1 MKTTLSPF
9 VQSFIYALLVA
20 LLISIMQVTQ
30 LSHWLHPYIWLIFLF
45 LFFLSIGT
53 TGLTVLLSQHSP
65 KRFRSNYL
73 LVITIRLMIAM
84 FILAYAVYMQVGDL
98 KIFSINYFIIYM
110 SFVIFEIFT
119 LKMNTGKRG

>member
-1 MKTTLSPF
+1 
-9 VQSFIYALLVA
+9 
-20 LLISIMQVTQ
+20 
-30 LSHWLHPYIWLIFLF
+30 
-45 LFFLSIGT
+45 
-53 TGLTVLLSQHSP
+53 
-65 KRFRSNYL
+65 
-73 LVITIRLMIAM
+73 MIAM